1 MLREARRSRPSEG
14 TALLPALHQ
23 AAALLETARE
33 GGSPAAALLK
43 AQDALWPAV
52 SSFVSAAAEG
62 QPSATA
68 PLGAAR
74 RRLSAASAED
84 ALIWLAQRT
93 VSDGS
98 TAASLSALH
107 EIAAE
112 LSSPPGS
119 KHGSGG
125 DRRRL
130 SEHSPHGLMPRL
142 QQLGEARAS
151 LRSRLHDRLGGEG
164 GHGVLQRQGG
174 LLGGGTKGLIGQNGH
189 GLLHRQGGGLVGGGL
204 IGEGGHGL
212 LHRHGG
218 LLGRLHGDGGAPAR
232 RLQQDGD
239 AGEDSEWQQGGDAEW
254 AGEDVEWRQ
263 GGDAKW
269 AGEGGE
275 GPADGDEAADW
286 SAEDQQWWDAPVL
299 PSDMPVALP
308 SDLVV
313 VQEVQLAPLS
323 STLLTG
329 ILVLARDAVELA
341 LSASQPQPHL
351 VALITGP
358 AGYPAVY
365 PQAAVLG
372 GGWLEQGTAGNYGFA
387 AGRRLQEQPP
397 LPKGEPPA
405 VVAVQDAASY
415 YEDDSYSGD
424 YSEVDAMYYAENED
438 WLFDDPQDLYILLA
452 SINASPAATLT
463 LPTLAL
469 PPPVAADTPAAT
481 LPVFAVFASSSH
493 APAQPSTANAS
504 AGEPT
509 KQKAVELVIAPLSGA
524 ARTTI
529 PHTDAQPTGRQF
541 DFTALSIAVTV
552 ACVGLLLG
560 LLAVVRFWSARGNRD
575 GNGDATERLLY
586 SHIPGTPSRAINTA
600 SARAAM
606 SSGARSVPASNGP
619 VPKKLSNLPA

>member
-1 MLREARRSRPSEG
+1 MPGLGSGGVAGLAFVYAVQRSGGGPAATLCTRRLNRLV
-14 TALLPALHQ
+14 LLPS
-23 AAALLETARE
+23 
-33 GGSPAAALLK
+33 SP
-43 AQDALWPAV
+43 
-52 SSFVSAAAEG
+52 SCC
-62 QPSATA
+62 
-68 PLGAAR
+68 
-74 RRLSAASAED
+74 
-84 ALIWLAQRT
+84 
-93 VSDGS
+93 
-98 TAASLSALH
+98 SALH

-313 VQEVQLAPLS
+313 VQVRRAASCAARAPACGAPRHCLLSLACMPATWTTHDPPHAARPSPLFASPTHPPCLPPSCLALQEVQLAPLS

-358 AGYPAVY
+358 AGYPGGWVG
-365 PQAAVLG
+365 VGGWVG
-372 GGWLEQGTAGNYGFA
+372 GGDGC
-387 AGRRLQEQPP
+387 
-397 LPKGEPPA
+397 
-405 VVAVQDAASY
+405 
-415 YEDDSYSGD
+415 
-424 YSEVDAMYYAENED
+424 SEGKCR
-438 WLFDDPQDLYILLA
+438 WRC
-452 SINASPAATLT
+452 S
-463 LPTLAL
+463 
-469 PPPVAADTPAAT
+469 
-481 LPVFAVFASSSH
+481 
-493 APAQPSTANAS
+493 
-504 AGEPT
+504 
-509 KQKAVELVIAPLSGA
+509 
-524 ARTTI
+524 
-529 PHTDAQPTGRQF
+529 
-541 DFTALSIAVTV
+541 
-552 ACVGLLLG
+552 
-560 LLAVVRFWSARGNRD
+560 
-575 GNGDATERLLY
+575 
-586 SHIPGTPSRAINTA
+586 
-600 SARAAM
+600 
-606 SSGARSVPASNGP
+606 
-619 VPKKLSNLPA
+619 